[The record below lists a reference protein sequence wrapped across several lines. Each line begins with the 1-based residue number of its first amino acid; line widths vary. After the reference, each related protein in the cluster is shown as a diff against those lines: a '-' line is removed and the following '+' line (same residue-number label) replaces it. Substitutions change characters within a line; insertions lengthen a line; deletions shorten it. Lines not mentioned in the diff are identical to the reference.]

1 MNRVLIIGSRQKFIL
16 KSFDYINMLLLTLQN
31 NNFIHRNYL
40 SKNSGYNIGPNA
52 GDYSLQ
58 SPSVKQNYM

>member
-1 MNRVLIIGSRQKFIL
+1 
-16 KSFDYINMLLLTLQN
+16 MLLLMLQN
-31 NNFIHRNYL
+31 DNFIHRNYL

-58 SPSVKQNYM
+58 SPSVKLNDM